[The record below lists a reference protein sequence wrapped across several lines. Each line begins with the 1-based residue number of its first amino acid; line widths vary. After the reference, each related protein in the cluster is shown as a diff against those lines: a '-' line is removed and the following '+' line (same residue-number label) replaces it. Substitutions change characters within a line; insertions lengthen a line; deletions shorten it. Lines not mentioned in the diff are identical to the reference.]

1 MWCYALRI
9 ILLTTALTARA
20 NCPDLLDQSFAPLKG
35 GESQSLCQYQGKV
48 LLVVNTAS
56 YCGNTP
62 QYKGLQALY
71 QKYRA
76 RGLVVLGFPSND
88 FGRQEPGAAADIAEF
103 CERTYQVTFPM
114 FEKSSVR
121 EANGNPLYDQLAT
134 LSGERPQWNFHKY
147 VIDRSGKKVSSFGSS
162 ALPEDAQ
169 LVRQIEALLAAQ

>member
-1 MWCYALRI
+1 MWRYALWI
-9 ILLTTALTARA
+9 ILLNTALTARA
-20 NCPDLLDQSFAPLKG
+20 NCPDLLNQRFAPLKG
-35 GESQSLCQYQGKV
+35 GETQSLCQYQGKV

-71 QKYRA
+71 QTYSA

-103 CERTYQVTFPM
+103 CERTYRVTFPM

-121 EANGNPLYDQLAT
+121 AANGNPLYDQLAA

-147 VIDRSGKKVSSFGSS
+147 VIDRSGKTVSSFGSS
-162 ALPEDAQ
+162 TLPEDAQ
-169 LVRQIEALLAAQ
+169 LVRQIEVLLAAQ